1 MIVLINLKS
10 LIKLIT
16 SQTELHVYGKHG
28 SACTLEEALF
38 VSLDNFAKI
47 SILLDKDNDLE
58 EQITHL
64 FDEVNIFILKFE
76 KNETQSTG
84 SKYTKNMYRN
94 AG

>member
-28 SACTLEEALF
+28 SACTLEEALS

>member
-1 MIVLINLKS
+1 MVNMD
-10 LIKLIT
+10 
-16 SQTELHVYGKHG
+16 

-64 FDEVNIFILKFE
+64 SDEVNIFILNLKKMKHNQRALNILKTCTVIQGNFE
-76 KNETQSTG
+76 RFQVCFPV
-84 SKYTKNMYRN
+84 
-94 AG
+94 

>member
-1 MIVLINLKS
+1 MRMVNLD
-10 LIKLIT
+10 
-16 SQTELHVYGKHG
+16 

-38 VSLDNFAKI
+38 LSLDNFVNI

-58 EQITHL
+58 EEITHL
-64 FDEVNIFILKFE
+64 FDEVRIFILKFE

-94 AG
+94 TG

>member
-1 MIVLINLKS
+1 MVNMD
-10 LIKLIT
+10 
-16 SQTELHVYGKHG
+16 

-38 VSLDNFAKI
+38 LSLDNFVNI

-58 EQITHL
+58 EEITHL
-64 FDEVNIFILKFE
+64 FDEVRIFILKFE

-94 AG
+94 TG

>member
-28 SACTLEEALF
+28 SACTLEEAL
-38 VSLDNFAKI
+38 SDNFAKI

>member
-1 MIVLINLKS
+1 MVNLD
-10 LIKLIT
+10 
-16 SQTELHVYGKHG
+16 

-38 VSLDNFAKI
+38 LSLDNFVNI

-58 EQITHL
+58 EEITHL
-64 FDEVNIFILKFE
+64 FDEVRIFILKFE

-94 AG
+94 TG

>member
-1 MIVLINLKS
+1 MCMVNMD
-10 LIKLIT
+10 
-16 SQTELHVYGKHG
+16 

-38 VSLDNFAKI
+38 LSLDNFVNI

-58 EQITHL
+58 EEITHL
-64 FDEVNIFILKFE
+64 FDEVRIFILKFE

-94 AG
+94 TG

>member
-1 MIVLINLKS
+1 MVNM
-10 LIKLIT
+10 
-16 SQTELHVYGKHG
+16 E

-38 VSLDNFAKI
+38 LSLDNFVNI

-58 EQITHL
+58 EEITHL
-64 FDEVNIFILKFE
+64 FDEVRIFILKFE

-94 AG
+94 TG